1 MISKIRISAGIALLI
16 WCLLITNTV
25 NAQYHSLCWRIS
37 GGGLAQPSYLYGTMH
52 VSDKRVFDFS
62 DKSQKAFESSRAFA
76 MELDPEKA
84 LSLNIISSLMMTDGS
99 TISKLIP
106 DSDYHFLDS
115 ILTSKAGFSMV
126 LFDHMEP
133 IIVSTM
139 LEEYAMGMTIT
150 DTTNMYDEMDLYFYK
165 KAKKA
170 KKKLIGIESVDEQIG
185 ALHSLSY
192 KEQAE
197 LLTQSIADMKNPG
210 DNSGK
215 DLLKYYIDQNLDS
228 LLAMSDEH
236 QMPPKFYKALVTDR
250 NAKMAQ
256 RIDGFIKKQST
267 FIAIGALHL
276 PGSEGVIALLRKK
289 GYTVEV
295 W

>member
-1 MISKIRISAGIALLI
+1 MTSKITISLRIALSIIGLVSSI
-16 WCLLITNTV
+16 ALS
-25 NAQYHSLCWRIS
+25 AQYQSLCWRIS
-37 GGGLAQPSYLYGTMH
+37 GKDLSQPSYLYGTMH

-62 DKSQKAFESSRAFA
+62 DKSKKAFEGAQAFA

-84 LSLNIISSLMMTDGS
+84 LAPDVLTSLMMHDGS
-99 TISKLIP
+99 TIKGLLR

-115 ILTSKAGFSMV
+115 MLTAKGGFSMV

-133 IIVSTM
+133 IIVCTI
-139 LEEYAMGMTIT
+139 LEEYTMGVAAT
-150 DTTNMYDEMDLYFYK
+150 DTTNMNYEMDLYFYK

-170 KKKLIGIESVDEQIG
+170 RKKLIGIETLDEQIA

-197 LLTQSIADMKNPG
+197 LLQESIADMKNPA
-210 DNSGK
+210 DTAGK
-215 DLLKYYIDQNLDS
+215 DLMKYYISQNLDS

-250 NAKMAQ
+250 NVRMAD
-256 RIDGFIKKQST
+256 RIDRFIKKQPT

-276 PGSEGVIALLRKK
+276 PGTEGVVALLRRK
-289 GYTVEV
+289 GYKVEP

>member
-1 MISKIRISAGIALLI
+1 MISKIRISAGIALWL
-16 WCLLITNTV
+16 WYLLITNTV

-37 GGGLAQPSYLYGTMH
+37 GGGLAQPSYIYGTMH

-115 ILTSKAGFSMV
+115 ILTSKAGFSMA

-150 DTTNMYDEMDLYFYK
+150 DTTNVYDEMDLYFYK
-165 KAKKA
+165 RAKKA